1 MLVLPPL
8 LGHLPDCLET
18 LGSRRLA
25 PEHTI
30 ELGGRACW
38 NETLSPLLPAACRSL
53 FASHA
58 CRIAPHVAHE
68 SARKWIQC

>member
-1 MLVLPPL
+1 VLVLPPL

-18 LGSRRLA
+18 LRSRGLA
-25 PEHTI
+25 PEHAI
-30 ELGGRACW
+30 ELGACW
-38 NETLSPLLPAACRSL
+38 REPLSPLLPAACRSL

-58 CRIAPHVAHE
+58 CRIAPHLAHE